1 MKPFIVPVDFS
12 DTSRN
17 AAQYAVEFSNDIKG
31 ATLIFYNSFDRVLAG
46 SDGSPLFSD
55 PAARKDLS
63 MAALEN
69 LKAEFSSLTA
79 AKIECIAE
87 EGELI
92 SNLGLLVK
100 RTGSELI
107 IMGITGSSRLDQLLI
122 GSNTLSLISQD
133 ICPVLIV
140 PPAAKYKGIKNVVYS
155 SDFKNVEKITPLAP
169 IKSFLE
175 LTGASLHIVN
185 VDTEHHIEL
194 TEEYKAEKAKLNS
207 MLGEYKPEYYFL
219 RLFDFTDAIST
230 FAEGHNIDT
239 IITVPRKHSFLESL
253 FKSSHTK
260 KLAYHSHIP
269 ILAIHE

>member
-92 SNLGLLVK
+92 NNLGLLVK

-133 ICPVLIV
+133 IAPVLIV
-140 PPAAKYKGIKNVVYS
+140 PPAAKYQGIKNVVYS

-175 LTGASLHIVN
+175 LTCASLHIVN

-230 FAEGHNIDT
+230 FAEGHNIDV
-239 IITVPRKHSFLESL
+239 IITVPRKHSFLESI